1 MKTVM
6 TSSTKKKTKAN
17 LDLPPNPFVFEV
29 LDLVDKQRSKAKKI
43 EVLQKYQS
51 NHLKAVFIWNFD
63 DSVISLLPEGEVPY
77 GNLVEDGTSKGTL
90 SQKISSRTR
99 SDNIAYNGAEEDL
112 RAQKSSIANEADKFY
127 NFIQGGNPSLN
138 AIKRELMFI
147 NILEGLHPRE
157 AEIVVLIKDKRLGER
172 YKITKALVSDAYSD
186 ITWGGRS

>member
-1 MKTVM
+1 M
-6 TSSTKKKTKAN
+6 
-17 LDLPPNPFVFEV
+17 
-29 LDLVDKQRSKAKKI
+29 
-43 EVLQKYQS
+43 
-51 NHLKAVFIWNFD
+51 
-63 DSVISLLPEGEVPY
+63 
-77 GNLVEDGTSKGTL
+77 

-157 AEIVVLIKDKRLGER
+157 AEIVVLIKDKKTGER

>member
-1 MKTVM
+1 LKTVM

-157 AEIVVLIKDKRLGER
+157 AEIVVLIKDKKLGER

>member
-157 AEIVVLIKDKRLGER
+157 AEIVVLIKDKKLGER

>member
-1 MKTVM
+1 M
-6 TSSTKKKTKAN
+6 
-17 LDLPPNPFVFEV
+17 
-29 LDLVDKQRSKAKKI
+29 
-43 EVLQKYQS
+43 LQKYQS

-127 NFIQGGNPSLN
+127 NFIQEVIHL
-138 AIKRELMFI
+138 
-147 NILEGLHPRE
+147 
-157 AEIVVLIKDKRLGER
+157 
-172 YKITKALVSDAYSD
+172 
-186 ITWGGRS
+186 